1 MGRSLED
8 AFRRLVDYNKV
19 LYSHIFK
26 EPDDRLY
33 EGDER
38 ICTNMQ
44 DTTEVPYRMNN
55 TDDELLKSAR
65 TIMSKIIANL
75 KEATCVQLT
84 KYYTTQCTWK
94 PSADLI

>member
-1 MGRSLED
+1 
-8 AFRRLVDYNKV
+8 
-19 LYSHIFK
+19 
-26 EPDDRLY
+26 
-33 EGDER
+33 
-38 ICTNMQ
+38 MQ

-75 KEATCVQLT
+75 KVAACVLLT

>member
-1 MGRSLED
+1 MLSEGLLTTTKSCI
-8 AFRRLVDYNKV
+8 A
-19 LYSHIFK
+19 SHIFK

-55 TDDELLKSAR
+55 TDDELLKSTR
-65 TIMSKIIANL
+65 TIIDYRQSEKGRM
-75 KEATCVQLT
+75 C
-84 KYYTTQCTWK
+84 TT
-94 PSADLI
+94 D